1 MIPPETIDQIRQATD
16 IVQIVG
22 EYIRLKK
29 KGRAFWANCPFHTEK
44 TPSFQVNPDRQIY
57 HCFGCGKGGNVITFL
72 IEHEK
77 MSFIEVVQLL
87 ARKANITIRESATDF
102 RREEIERL
110 NYAQQVAMEYFC
122 KQLHLSKYRVVLDSY
137 LKTKRAISD
146 ESIEFFKLG
155 LAGEEWDGLL
165 KYAAA
170 KDLKPDD
177 LVKGGLALFSDN
189 TKQHFDRFRQRLM
202 IPIFN
207 LTGRPIAFG
216 GRTLKKGEQAK
227 YINSP
232 TYPDS
237 RETAL
242 YTKGN
247 VLYGLNFARDH
258 IREKNAVIVVEGYF
272 DFISV
277 WQAGVRNIV
286 ASSGTAFTAQQARL
300 LARFAEDVYLF
311 FDADS
316 AGQNAALRSVDALFD
331 AGLEVKVVMAPTGHD
346 PDSVARTWGHD
357 KIEELLHDAI
367 RYIPFRVRNVTLG
380 GSGIISS
387 RDKLVKELGELG
399 NRISDPGRRAI
410 FFQEAASI
418 AGVDTIGRPKQA
430 RQARPVSPSETG
442 QSNKPFEWYFLT
454 VLFNNP
460 GSIDD
465 IITKVSPDD
474 FESAPL
480 KRIYAAMIVQYRDSG
495 LIDARAL
502 IDRFSDEESVSVI
515 TELAAQPWEDD
526 KTDTEAVA
534 RTRDFVERKQKRI
547 RAGLQEQL
555 AQAEAAGDHDKATLI
570 LQEMKSYGL

>member
-22 EYIRLKK
+22 EYVRLKK
-29 KGRAFWANCPFHTEK
+29 KGRAFWSNCPFHTEK

-77 MSFIEVVQLL
+77 MSFIEAVRLL
-87 ARKANITIRESATDF
+87 ARKANITIRESETDF

-110 NYAQQVAMEYFC
+110 NYAQQVAMDYFC
-122 KQLHLSKYRVVLDSY
+122 KQLHQSKYRVVLDSY

-165 KYAAA
+165 KYAAT
-170 KDLKPDD
+170 KDLKADD

-207 LTGRPIAFG
+207 LTSRPIAFG

-232 TYPDS
+232 
-237 RETAL
+237 ETPL
-242 YTKGN
+242 YSKGN
-247 VLYGLNFARDH
+247 VLYGLNFSRDY
-258 IREKNAVIVVEGYF
+258 IRERNAVIVVEGYF
-272 DFISV
+272 DFISL
-277 WQAGVRNIV
+277 WQAGVHNIV

-346 PDSVARTWGHD
+346 PDSIARTWGHD
-357 KIEELLHDAI
+357 KIEELLHDAV
-367 RYIPFRVRNVTLG
+367 RYIPYRVRDVAMEKT
-380 GSGIISS
+380 GIIAKE
-387 RDKLVKELGELG
+387 KLVKEMGGLA
-399 NRISDPGRRAI
+399 NRISDPTRRSI
-410 FFQEAASI
+410 FLQEAA
-418 AGVDTIGRPKQA
+418 AVLGVNAELFQGATR
-430 RQARPVSPSETG
+430 RQAPTATHNVPKASAG
-442 QSNKPFEWYFLT
+442 KFERDFLS

-495 LIDARAL
+495 VIDARAL
-502 IDRFSDEESVSVI
+502 VDRFSDEESISAI
-515 TELAAQPWEDD
+515 TELAAQTWDDD
-526 KTDTEAVA
+526 KTDSEAMA
-534 RTRDFVERKQKRI
+534 RTRDFVERKQERI
-547 RAGLQEQL
+547 RARLKEQL
-555 AQAEAAGDHDKATLI
+555 AQAEAAGDHAKATLLI
-570 LQEMKSYGL
+570 QEMESYGL

>member
-110 NYAQQVAMEYFC
+110 NYAQQVAMEYFS
-122 KQLHLSKYRVVLDSY
+122 KQLHLSKYRVVLESY

-146 ESIEFFKLG
+146 ESMEFFHLG

-165 KYAAA
+165 KYAAT

-207 LTGRPIAFG
+207 LTSRPIAFG
-216 GRTLKKGEQAK
+216 GRTLKKGEPAK

-232 TYPDS
+232 
-237 RETAL
+237 ETPL
-242 YTKGN
+242 YSKGN

-258 IREKNAVIVVEGYF
+258 VREKNAVIVVEGYF

-277 WQAGVRNIV
+277 WQTGARNVV

-316 AGQNAALRSVDALFD
+316 AGQNAALRSADALFD

-367 RYIPFRVRNVTLG
+367 RYIPFRVRDVAMERT
-380 GSGIISS
+380 GIIAKE
-387 RDKLVKELGELG
+387 KLVKEMGGLAS
-399 NRISDPGRRAI
+399 RISDPTRRSI
-410 FFQEAASI
+410 FLQEAA
-418 AGVDTIGRPKQA
+418 AVLGVNTELFDATAR
-430 RQARPVSPSETG
+430 RQASAATHHVPKASTG
-442 QSNKPFEWYFLT
+442 KFERDFLS

-502 IDRFSDEESVSVI
+502 IDRFSDEESVSTI
-515 TELAAQPWEDD
+515 TELAAQQWDDD
-526 KTDTEAVA
+526 KTDTEAIA

-555 AQAEAAGDHDKATLI
+555 AQAEAAGDHDKASLI

>member
-1 MIPPETIDQIRQATD
+1 MIPPETIEQIRQATD
-16 IVQIVG
+16 IVQVIG
-22 EYIRLKK
+22 EYVRLKK

-77 MSFIEVVQLL
+77 MSFIETVQLL

-102 RREEIERL
+102 KREEIERL
-110 NYAQQVAMEYFC
+110 NFAQQVAMEYFC

-155 LAGEEWDGLL
+155 LSGEEWDGLL
-165 KYAAA
+165 KYAAT

-177 LVKGGLALFSDN
+177 LVKAGLAILSDN

-207 LTGRPIAFG
+207 LTSRPIAFG

-232 TYPDS
+232 
-237 RETAL
+237 ETPL
-242 YTKGN
+242 YSKGS

-277 WQAGVRNIV
+277 WQAGVRNVV

-346 PDSVARTWGHD
+346 PDTVARTWGHD
-357 KIEELLHDAI
+357 KILELLHDAV
-367 RYIPFRVRNVTLG
+367 RYIPFRVRDVAIEKT
-380 GSGIISS
+380 GIIVKE
-387 RDKLVKELGELG
+387 KLVKELGGLA
-399 NRISDPGRRAI
+399 NRISDPTRRSL
-410 FFQEAASI
+410 FLQEAAAVLGVNADLFHMTGRHQTPTATQTAPRSS
-418 AGVDTIGRPKQA
+418 AGK
-430 RQARPVSPSETG
+430 
-442 QSNKPFEWYFLT
+442 FEREFLS

-465 IITKVSPDD
+465 IISKVSPDD
-474 FESAPL
+474 FESAQL
-480 KRIYAAMIVQYRDSG
+480 KRLYAAMIVQYRESG

-502 IDRFSDEESVSVI
+502 VDRFSDAESISAI
-515 TELAAQPWEDD
+515 TELAAQSLDDD
-526 KTDTEAVA
+526 KIDAEAVA
-534 RTRDFVERKQKRI
+534 QTKNFIERKQERI
-547 RAGLQEQL
+547 RARLVEQL
-555 AQAEAAGDHDKATLI
+555 AQAEAAGDHDKATSL
-570 LQEMKSYGL
+570 LQEMKRYGL